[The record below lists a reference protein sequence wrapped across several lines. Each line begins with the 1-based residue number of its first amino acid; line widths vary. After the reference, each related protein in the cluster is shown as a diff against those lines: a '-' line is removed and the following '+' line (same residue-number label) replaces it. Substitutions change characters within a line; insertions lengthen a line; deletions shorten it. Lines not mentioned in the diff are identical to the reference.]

1 MALLEERVRL
11 LDQEVNG
18 GPAVE
23 WKRSLRGRVHE
34 VENELDAARL
44 ARQALDEVRRA
55 RRHDWTARER
65 HGALLIGLVGVATP
79 YVLLALHWIHSG

>member
-1 MALLEERVRL
+1 MARIEERVRL

-44 ARQALDEVRRA
+44 ARQALDEVKRQRA
-55 RRHDWTARER
+55 HGWTVGQRWA
-65 HGALLIGLVGVATP
+65 GLAIAAAGVASP
-79 YVLLALHWIHSG
+79 WLLHFFALS